1 MRIEAREQIK
11 LLIGTRGL
19 TMTKL
24 AKLMTEKTGEKYTL
38 SNLSAKMIRGS
49 LSYNEMLLI
58 CDILDYK
65 IDFTSLI

>member
-49 LSYNEMLLI
+49 LRFAIFQITKLI
-58 CDILDYK
+58 SHL
-65 IDFTSLI
+65 

>member
-1 MRIEAREQIK
+1 
-11 LLIGTRGL
+11 
-19 TMTKL
+19 MTKL

>member
-1 MRIEAREQIK
+1 MRIEAREQVK